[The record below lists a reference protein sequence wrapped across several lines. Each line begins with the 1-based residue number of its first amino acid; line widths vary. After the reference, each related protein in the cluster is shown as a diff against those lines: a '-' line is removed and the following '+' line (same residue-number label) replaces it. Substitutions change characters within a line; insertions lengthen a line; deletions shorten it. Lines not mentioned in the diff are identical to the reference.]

1 MYNLRKWLRNRT
13 SLSLSSDLYSCDKAD
28 FTDAVTEM
36 AAQLLSS
43 WFACRHTYVIHC
55 VMGYIA
61 DIIVQR

>member
-43 WFACRHTYVIHC
+43 WFACRHTY
-55 VMGYIA
+55 YI
-61 DIIVQR
+61 V